1 MIGFNSI
8 KAKPEDIEHI
18 EALYEGRTLYFGDMH
33 NHSASGGTSDGKRPL
48 SHWKGALEALKMDFV
63 AILDHRQVRHMY
75 LPEWEDGLFVCG
87 TEPGT
92 RIVDCKAAVDGR
104 NDMHYLMVFPSPK
117 PLEELLSEFP
127 EYEFEGGEEGHF
139 RYPSFTRERFCELI
153 DSVKAKGG
161 FFAHPHPKQYM
172 NSTDPLDYW
181 HRDETGIEVF
191 YGDMRSDYTKENYKL
206 WVEILALG
214 KRMFAC
220 AGEDKHACAGDTALT
235 AIYASEKSS
244 AAYLEHL
251 RVGDFVCG
259 SVGLEMCVG
268 DTRMGGKCSFSGE
281 RLCVAVDDF
290 HRSVKNPEH
299 RYSLVL
305 LDDKGVVAK
314 KKINCTE
321 KAYFAFNTSDKA
333 RFYRVEIF
341 DDTEKLRIAV
351 GNPIWNEK

>member
-139 RYPSFTRERFCELI
+139 RYPSFTRERFCVLVLSRTGKHSLTKRKYLYPKLVVLLCI
-153 DSVKAKGG
+153 IASHISVK
-161 FFAHPHPKQYM
+161 
-172 NSTDPLDYW
+172 DL
-181 HRDETGIEVF
+181 
-191 YGDMRSDYTKENYKL
+191 
-206 WVEILALG
+206 
-214 KRMFAC
+214 
-220 AGEDKHACAGDTALT
+220 
-235 AIYASEKSS
+235 
-244 AAYLEHL
+244 
-251 RVGDFVCG
+251 
-259 SVGLEMCVG
+259 
-268 DTRMGGKCSFSGE
+268 DTRFVTMPIVE
-281 RLCVAVDDF
+281 RVC
-290 HRSVKNPEH
+290 
-299 RYSLVL
+299 
-305 LDDKGVVAK
+305 
-314 KKINCTE
+314 
-321 KAYFAFNTSDKA
+321 
-333 RFYRVEIF
+333 
-341 DDTEKLRIAV
+341 
-351 GNPIWNEK
+351 